1 MGKLSSFFKIKQF
14 QIRSEVYCYQW
25 WPLILWA
32 GDQLWAK
39 MSFSGE
45 GWGDAGACFG
55 AGCEHAS
62 IRQQGDCSPP
72 GLPDLPGASRDI
84 HDCCAPECIGGG
96 SCGCSRQRQLPWN
109 SSSSIPPSP
118 ASPTLFS
125 LLLVLRQW
133 LYFWCWWG
141 AGGCDC
147 GCHVLYWQHT
157 VPFPGVRVRTGL
169 GSFIC
174 YTR

>member
-1 MGKLSSFFKIKQF
+1 MGKLSSFFKTEQF

-39 MSFSGE
+39 MSFSGK
-45 GWGDAGACFG
+45 GWGDEGARFG

-62 IRQQGDCSPP
+62 IRQQEDYSPP

-125 LLLVLRQW
+125 LLSVLRQW
-133 LYFWCWWG
+133 LHCGCWWRW
-141 AGGCDC
+141 ALWLWLPCSILETHSALSWCARTDWS
-147 GCHVLYWQHT
+147 WQFY
-157 VPFPGVRVRTGL
+157 PL
-169 GSFIC
+169 
-174 YTR
+174 TR